1 MSAREKLAH
10 LFNKYDRARDQFLE
24 ARARERMILDVMK
37 RENIDAEIDNY
48 IRNRRYED
56 ESRPE

>member
-10 LFNKYDRARDQFLE
+10 LFNKYDKAKDHFLE
-24 ARARERMILDVMK
+24 ARARERMILDVVK
-37 RENIDAEIDNY
+37 RDNIDAEIEAY
-48 IRNRRYED
+48 WRNRRYED

>member
-10 LFNKYDRARDQFLE
+10 LFNKYDKAKDHFLE
-24 ARARERMILDVMK
+24 ARARERMILDVVK
-37 RENIDAEIDNY
+37 RDNIDAEIEAY
-48 IRNRRYED
+48 WRNRRHGD